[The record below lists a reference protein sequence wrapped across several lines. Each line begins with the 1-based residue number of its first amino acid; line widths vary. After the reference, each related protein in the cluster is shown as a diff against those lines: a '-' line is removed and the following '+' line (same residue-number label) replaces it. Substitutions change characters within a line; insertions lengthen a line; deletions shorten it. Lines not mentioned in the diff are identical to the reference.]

1 VVAAAW
7 TRWTVAS
14 SVAELRRH
22 CADQR
27 ARALTAT
34 AMAAC
39 LVVTASAPEP
49 ASAAA
54 GPAVAVGPAQG
65 FQAPDG
71 IRVRVDRDGFVVV
84 ARGGAGS
91 PARAPADG
99 DVVRPV
105 DGSIPSAGNFG
116 GRQVAGCRACSTNHQ
131 GTDFAAPRGTPVRVV
146 MSGTV
151 VSAQPFAGYGNQ
163 VLVRHDDG
171 TLTRYGHL
179 SVIGV
184 RPGQHLTAGQP
195 VGAVGSTG
203 ISTGPHL
210 HFEVVLHGVPVDPEP
225 WLRAHG
231 ID

>member
-1 VVAAAW
+1 
-7 TRWTVAS
+7 
-14 SVAELRRH
+14 L
-22 CADQR
+22 
-27 ARALTAT
+27 
-34 AMAAC
+34 AAC

-49 ASAAA
+49 ASAATD
-54 GPAVAVGPAQG
+54 PAVAIAPAQG
-65 FQAPDG
+65 FHAPDG
-71 IRVRVDRDGFVVV
+71 IRVRVDRDGFDVV
-84 ARGGAGS
+84 ADSGATGWS
-91 PARAPADG
+91 GTDR

-116 GRQVAGCRACSTNHQ
+116 GRHVAGCGACSTNHQ
-131 GTDFAAPRGTPVRVV
+131 GTDFAAPQGMPVHVV
-146 MSGTV
+146 MPGTV
-151 VSAQPFAGYGNQ
+151 LSAQPFAGYGSQ

-184 RPGQHLTAGQP
+184 RAGQRLAAGQI

-210 HFEVVLHGVPVDPEP
+210 HFEVIIRGTPVDPEP

>member
-1 VVAAAW
+1 MTVAAAW
-7 TRWTVAS
+7 TRWTIAS
-14 SVAELRRH
+14 SVVDLQQH
-22 CADQR
+22 CADRR

-34 AMAAC
+34 ALAAC

-49 ASAAA
+49 ASAAVDTTV
-54 GPAVAVGPAQG
+54 AVASAQG
-65 FQAPDG
+65 FHAPGG
-71 IRVRVDRDGFVVV
+71 IRVSVDRDGFAVV
-84 ARGGAGS
+84 GGGS
-91 PARAPADG
+91 TTGWSRADG
-99 DVVRPV
+99 AVVRPV

-116 GRQVAGCRACSTNHQ
+116 GRHVAGCGACSTNHH
-131 GTDFAAPRGTPVRVV
+131 GTDFAAPQGTPVRVV

-171 TLTRYGHL
+171 TSTRYGHL

-184 RPGQHLTAGQP
+184 RAGQRVTAGQT

-210 HFEVVLHGVPVDPEP
+210 HFEVVIRGTPVDPEP

-231 ID
+231 IG